1 MTPPTL
7 GLLNDNPTESLYNQ
21 YIDSK
26 KQFIFFQHT
35 LLEIVMGQAKLRAKE
50 IAELKA
56 KPAKEFG
63 ILAIRHCQD
72 GSTEFAHFAA
82 TYEKPTLNKQDLLRY
97 ICMKDWLH
105 TPPAGA
111 IAHYLWQTNTFAM
124 MEKFNGA
131 EAFIINFYE
140 FDEEISARKGDKVF
154 SCRKIMASNRE
165 GVQAYADQ
173 LGKEFAANPEYSV
186 KFNHTI

>member
-1 MTPPTL
+1 
-7 GLLNDNPTESLYNQ
+7 
-21 YIDSK
+21 
-26 KQFIFFQHT
+26 
-35 LLEIVMGQAKLRAKE
+35 MGQAKLRAKE
-50 IAELKA
+50 IEQLKA

-72 GSTEFAHFAA
+72 GSKEFAHFAA
-82 TYEKPTLNKQDLLRY
+82 TYKKPTLNKNDLLTY

-111 IAHYLWQTNTFAM
+111 IAEYLWQTNTFAM

-140 FDEEISARKGDKVF
+140 FDKEISARKGDKVY
-154 SCRKIMASNRE
+154 SCREIMAGSRE
-165 GVQAYADQ
+165 RVQAHADQ
-173 LGKEFAANPEYSV
+173 LAKELAANSEYSV